1 MDIDQ
6 DIFDTKTDP
15 GATEWCINDDVIR
28 LREWGTDIIH
38 RLPQAPWD
46 SAVIGTAESCAL
58 QVVDPSGFTSP
69 VHARLDRGPAGW
81 LVRDLASKNGT
92 RVDGARRC
100 EVRLGAERA
109 RRASARLGTSRPGWP
124 RCGARGADRYACGP
138 GACRMTSPT
147 SA

>member
-1 MDIDQ
+1 MDI
-6 DIFDTKTDP
+6 FETRTDP
-15 GATEWCINDDVIR
+15 GATGWRINDDVVR

-69 VHARLDRGPAGW
+69 EHARLDRGPSGW

-92 RVDGARRC
+92 RVNPESLAKNP
-100 EVRLGAERA
+100 EHPVN
-109 RRASARLGTSRPGWP
+109 
-124 RCGARGADRYACGP
+124 
-138 GACRMTSPT
+138 
-147 SA
+147 